1 MPDTKPYHKTTQL
14 RTYLAIFMVALAI
27 SLVLSPPTVAQR
39 AIGANQGERRAGNPA
54 ALTIEIASHLNQ
66 DSVIGLAA
74 VDLDSGKRFNLGEDR
89 EFDAASTMKILF
101 AVELYKAAAAGRI
114 DLDSVYTIPTGSIQR
129 YGTGSIQ
136 HEAGPY
142 KYTWRELVKRMMQQ
156 SDNTAAYVI
165 SHEIGIPELQAVA
178 DSYGMDRTDVEK
190 NTTTAADMGRL
201 MEKLYR
207 AELLDVTT
215 TQELLILMRNTQF
228 EDRLPALLP
237 GGTTVSHKT
246 GDAFDG
252 GQHDVGVVEGG
263 NHRYLVAILTSRTD
277 VRQVAA
283 ISKALYGYYHP

>member
-1 MPDTKPYHKTTQL
+1 MQDIEHRNKPTPL

-27 SLVLSPPTVAQR
+27 SLILSPPTLAQR
-39 AIGANQGERRAGNPA
+39 AVGADKGERRAGNPA
-54 ALTIEIASHLNQ
+54 ALTIDIASHLNQ
-66 DSVIGLAA
+66 DSVIGLSA

-101 AVELYKAAAAGRI
+101 SVELYKASKAGTI
-114 DLDSVYTIPTGSIQR
+114 DLDSVHTIPAGSVQR

-136 HEAGPY
+136 NEPGPY

-165 SHEIGIPELQAVA
+165 SQEIGIPELQAA
-178 DSYGMDRTDVEK
+178 ASSYGMNRTNVEK
-190 NTTTAADMGRL
+190 NTTTAADMAVL

-215 TQELLILMRNTQF
+215 SQELLILMRNTQF

-252 GQHDVGVVEGG
+252 GQHDVGVIEGD
-263 NHRYLVAILTSRTD
+263 NHRYVVAVFTSRTEA
-277 VRQVAA
+277 RQVAA